1 MNCKK
6 TKYLFILL
14 RFFSSVCEQTLFFSI
29 PLLLYSNFN
38 KDPKIIALTYSLI
51 QVSLLIGLPISGFF
65 ITKILPNKL
74 YFMCDILRGILCLL
88 IYLFINNNI
97 VYIFIFL
104 FGFISAISFV
114 KTEYFLPK
122 ILTNYSSTHK
132 QSIMQIIVQSPAI
145 IGTSLASF
153 LFYFNLINI
162 FLIIFAV
169 IFINNSLIT
178 LFNKLSN
185 SLNKKTINK
194 RILIFK
200 DFFEVIR
207 VIISKKQLIYL
218 TISIFILNFVGSVSL
233 ILSPHIFNKNANYY
247 SLTITLSAIFSIFS
261 MIISINKN
269 IFKSIP
275 LIKIG
280 LISSFMLIFFF
291 GVLSLSKDIILF
303 SIGFILYNAT
313 TPFFVIFMR
322 TERAK
327 LIPKHIFAQS
337 VGIMIFLY
345 SLSIPLSGLFVTGLI
360 DKYSSYTLLLFCFIL
375 MFPVFLG
382 IFLTFNVFNFK
393 KEN

>member
-1 MNCKK
+1 
-6 TKYLFILL
+6 
-14 RFFSSVCEQTLFFSI
+14 
-29 PLLLYSNFN
+29 
-38 KDPKIIALTYSLI
+38 
-51 QVSLLIGLPISGFF
+51 
-65 ITKILPNKL
+65 
-74 YFMCDILRGILCLL
+74 MCDILRGILCLL

-322 TERAK
+322 TERVK

-360 DKYSSYTLLLFCFIL
+360 DKYSSYTLLLFCL
-375 MFPVFLG
+375 NAHSRYLSNKSRAWKRT
-382 IFLTFNVFNFK
+382 L
-393 KEN
+393 